1 MSIGTDSSDREYE
14 YCWDKS
20 VWYFHIHKERKA
32 QNRSYNHFYALDD
45 I

>member
-14 YCWDKS
+14 YIETNL
-20 VWYFHIHKERKA
+20 WYFHIHKEREA